1 MQEPPKGL
9 EVKISDDELKGRNSN
24 LLRISHTRE
33 EFVLDFINLLPPQGV
48 VTARV
53 VGERVELAG
62 GRQHRLQRHPER
74 EQTQRQEP
82 QPWLAVMRMCAEHVC
97 RVPAGPL
104 LHNFSG

>member
-1 MQEPPKGL
+1 MR
-9 EVKISDDELKGRNSN
+9 EVQQGVHGCCLAVRAVSLK
-24 LLRISHTRE
+24 T
-33 EFVLDFINLLPPQGV
+33 VLFTFRVVQGMGV

-74 EQTQRQEP
+74 EQTQRQEA